1 MKKLNSRAFD
11 ALIKAAE
18 QVSAEL
24 ILRNKYTYRI
34 IVGMS
39 VNDELIVIVNTYLG
53 IRLGCITQQ
62 KSLVNKKLILEW
74 INFLIDKTEK
84 QKGN

>member
-18 QVSAEL
+18 QGSAEL

-62 KSLVNKKLILEW
+62 KSLANKKLILEW

>member
-1 MKKLNSRAFD
+1 MKKLNSQEFG

-18 QVSAEL
+18 QGSAEL
-24 ILRNKYTYRI
+24 ILRNKYSYRI

-62 KSLVNKKLILEW
+62 KPLVNKKLILEW